1 MVERVVQVINRAG
14 IHARPAA
21 LIVGMTKDFKS
32 SVYFE
37 QGTNRINA
45 KSILGIITLGAVYKS
60 EIKITADGEDE
71 NEAVENL
78 SRLFSSKFE
87 EE

>member
-1 MVERVVQVINRAG
+1 MVEKVVQVINRAG

-21 LIVGMTKDFKS
+21 LIVGMTKDFIS

-45 KSILGIITLGAVYKS
+45 KFILGIMTLGALYKS
-60 EIKITADGEDE
+60 DIKIIAEGEDE
-71 NEAVENL
+71 NEAVEKL
-78 SRLFSSKFE
+78 SRLFSSKYE
-87 EE
+87 DE

>member
-1 MVERVVQVINRAG
+1 MVEKVVQVVNRAG

-21 LIVGMTKDFKS
+21 LIVEMTKDFKS

-45 KSILGIITLGAVYKS
+45 KSILGIMTLGAVYKS
-60 EIKITADGEDE
+60 DIKITAEGEDE
-71 NEAVENL
+71 NDAVEKL

-87 EE
+87 DE